1 MTATHNV
8 VGIGNAIV
16 DILVHADDDFLVANG
31 LTKGSMT
38 LIDAARADELYGRMG
53 PAIEISGGS
62 AANTMAGV
70 ASLGG
75 RAAYIGKICTD
86 QLGEVFRHDI
96 RAIGVDFET
105 APVVGA
111 PPTARSLIVVTPDR
125 QRTMNTMLG
134 ACVELGPADIDEPAI
149 TGAQVTYMEGYL
161 WDKPTAKE
169 AFLKAAT
176 IAHDAGRRVSLTL
189 SDTFCVERH
198 RDSFRDLVAGH
209 VDILF
214 GNDHEVMALYQ
225 VGSLDEAVDAVRGEC
240 EVAAITRG
248 AKGSLILNGDERFE
262 VAAEPVA
269 RIVDSTGAGDL
280 YAAGFLY
287 GFTDGRHPE
296 ECGRLGSIAA
306 AEVISHIGARPEGS
320 LAKLTARSA

>member
-111 PPTARSLIVVTPDR
+111 PPTARSLIVVTPDG

-161 WDKPTAKE
+161 LDKPTAKE

-214 GNDHEVMALYQ
+214 GNEHEVMALYQ

-287 GFTDGRHPE
+287 GFTDGRHPA

>member
-111 PPTARSLIVVTPDR
+111 PPTARSLIVVTPDG

-214 GNDHEVMALYQ
+214 GNEHEVMALYQ

-287 GFTDGRHPE
+287 GFTDGRHPA

>member
-111 PPTARSLIVVTPDR
+111 PPTARSLIVVTPDG